1 MARAVLIKP
10 HLYLSAFF
18 STAIVLVAVSV
29 GLYLMGI
36 KSYVGQ
42 SEVGSQDSG
51 ATLLADPSHAACSI
65 REIDIR
71 ESSSHPETLQGT
83 IAQSSVQPMVYPCG
97 GH

>member
-36 KSYVGQ
+36 KGSVVQ
-42 SEVGSQDSG
+42 SEAGSLDSG

-71 ESSSHPETLQGT
+71 ESSSDPETLQGT

>member
-1 MARAVLIKP
+1 M
-10 HLYLSAFF
+10 
-18 STAIVLVAVSV
+18 AVSV

-36 KSYVGQ
+36 KGSVGQ
-42 SEVGSQDSG
+42 SEVGSLDSG
-51 ATLLADPSHAACSI
+51 AALLADRSHAACSI